1 MSSLGC
7 PVGGRDNLGVPR
19 NPFYTEPTY
28 NSDGY
33 NWVDTGLGGFL
44 KTAGYSETVYMAEW
58 GKHNTVAR
66 RFRRLSD
73 DGQIYRQPL
82 EAALKKLKNEK

>member
-1 MSSLGC
+1 
-7 PVGGRDNLGVPR
+7 
-19 NPFYTEPTY
+19 
-28 NSDGY
+28 
-33 NWVDTGLGGFL
+33 
-44 KTAGYSETVYMAEW
+44 MAEW

-73 DGQIYRQPL
+73 DEQIYRQAL